1 MLYLIL
7 DINKYFLRIYFD
19 TMAKSKNN
27 NADNIIVLERD
38 INESIG
44 DYAVRCLEYNI
55 MTMNLVPGTFISEK
69 IISEMLSI
77 SRTPI
82 REAFSRLEK
91 INLIEIYPQK
101 GTMVSLIDT
110 SIVEETSFMRMV
122 FEKEIIK
129 IVCKNIEEKDI
140 KLINKNIEAY
150 EKNINTHKLY
160 ELLKLDNEFH
170 RILFFIADKKLTYN
184 LIKDSIKHF
193 NRVRIFNM
201 LEMDRNR
208 TLLEHKNILE
218 YIREKNT
225 KKLLPL
231 IESHLTHVKDDMV
244 FLKSKFPEYFN

>member
-1 MLYLIL
+1 
-7 DINKYFLRIYFD
+7 
-19 TMAKSKNN
+19 MAKSKNN

-38 INESIG
+38 INEPIG
-44 DYAVRCLEYNI
+44 DYAVRCLEYSI
-55 MTMNLVPGTFISEK
+55 MPMDLEPGTLISEK

-201 LEMDRNR
+201 LEMDRGR
-208 TLLEHKNILE
+208 TLIEHKNILE
-218 YIREKNT
+218 YIKEKNT

-231 IESHLTHVKDDMV
+231 IESHITHVKDDMV
-244 FLKSKFPEYFN
+244 FLKSKFPEYFK